1 MKQVVISN
9 LKLELEEEEEYNLY
23 FYKDEEVICSKFIK
37 DFFSFTKVPK
47 EIKKLYFVR
56 NNNGLFELF
65 KDTGIFHCSG
75 AVLWNCGLSK
85 SYDDDNFYEGYF
97 NMTYYL
103 SDELSKLFKDGETK
117 IKIDVYI
124 EGWK

>member
-9 LKLELEEEEEYNLY
+9 LKLELEEEEKYDSY

-37 DFFSFTKVPK
+37 DFFGFTKVPK
-47 EIKKLYFVR
+47 KIKKLYFVR

-65 KDTGIFHCSG
+65 KDTGIFHFWG

-97 NMTYYL
+97 NMTSEL
-103 SDELSKLFKDGETK
+103 SDRLLKLFKNDETK

>member
-9 LKLELEEEEEYNLY
+9 LKLEEDEEYDSY

-37 DFFSFTKVPK
+37 DFFGFTKVPK

-65 KDTGIFHCSG
+65 KDTTNPCSP
-75 AVLWNCGLSK
+75 VLWNCGLPK
-85 SYDDDNFYEGYF
+85 SYDVNNFYERYF
-97 NMTYYL
+97 DMHHYL
-103 SDELSKLFKDGETK
+103 SDELEKLFKDDEIK

>member
-9 LKLELEEEEEYNLY
+9 LKLEEDEEYDSY
-23 FYKDEEVICSKFIK
+23 FYKDKDVICSKFIK
-37 DFFSFTKVPK
+37 DFFGFTKVPK

-65 KDTGIFHCSG
+65 KDTGSYF
-75 AVLWNCGLSK
+75 VPVQWNCGLSK
-85 SYDDDNFYEGYF
+85 SYDEINFYDGYF

-103 SDELSKLFKDGETK
+103 SDELEKLFKDDEIK